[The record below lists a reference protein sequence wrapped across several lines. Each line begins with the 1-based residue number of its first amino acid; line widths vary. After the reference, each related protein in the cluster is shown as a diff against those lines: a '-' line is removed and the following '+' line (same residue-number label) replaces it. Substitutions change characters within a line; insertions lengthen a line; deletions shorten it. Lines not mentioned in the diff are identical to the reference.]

1 MPEFWDTPQE
11 LRTKTY
17 KDLFQ
22 STPVTLRI
30 RTDKKGHKFW
40 PPFTTAPDQISR
52 KCINTFLVSKRMYA
66 EAKPLF
72 LAYTPFTV
80 AQGMLHEAN
89 IAMPTYSRPRKY
101 WQLQDVKVLN
111 FLDHQ
116 FGFLNEAKEGFALVI
131 RRCSRTSDRFDLLS
145 YRHGFVLDRAGIFHL
160 DGFLRLGF
168 EYAGEISCRLLIAL
182 HESNQGLFFHRICV
196 MIIDEQ
202 RSVNIY
208 GSSKHATRAVK
219 AKLQKK
225 EIFKPGTRITMYKTS
240 TSELNRW
247 AIDET
252 NLQKTPE
259 TLGRIH
265 DADEEQDSNASDDH
279 GNMELDI

>member
-145 YRHGFVLDRAGIFHL
+145 YRHGFVLDRAGIF
-160 DGFLRLGF
+160 RT
-168 EYAGEISCRLLIAL
+168 SR
-182 HESNQGLFFHRICV
+182 
-196 MIIDEQ
+196 
-202 RSVNIY
+202 
-208 GSSKHATRAVK
+208 K
-219 AKLQKK
+219 A
-225 EIFKPGTRITMYKTS
+225 I
-240 TSELNRW
+240 N
-247 AIDET
+247 
-252 NLQKTPE
+252 NLSIPV
-259 TLGRIH
+259 G
-265 DADEEQDSNASDDH
+265 
-279 GNMELDI
+279 